1 MKLTSDGDLELQ
13 YLSYI
18 KEQMGESAYKVL
30 TSQGSMM
37 IWRLVYSDF
46 SGQHT
51 KWLNEEHSKVDIYNL
66 IWNRPTEWGVIT
78 PWNEN
83 KSWKKKY

>member
-51 KWLNEEHSKVDIYNL
+51 KWLNEEHSKVDIYKARTTL
-66 IWNRPTEWGVIT
+66 SEIDPLSEVW
-78 PWNEN
+78 
-83 KSWKKKY
+83 